1 MSNVPKGLRYTK
13 EHEWIN
19 PEGASWA
26 IGVTQFAAS
35 QLGDIV
41 MAELPKS
48 GELITSGQE
57 FGTLESVKAVSELF
71 APISGRVLEVN
82 EALGSDPELINTD
95 GYGQGWLIKVEPSDK
110 SELDELM
117 DADAY
122 EKFIAAQEA

>member
-19 PEGASWA
+19 PEGSSWA
-26 IGVTQFAAS
+26 IGVTQFAAN

-41 MAELPKS
+41 MAQLPKP

-82 EALGSDPELINTD
+82 EALGSEPELINSD
-95 GYGQGWLIKVEPSDK
+95 GYGEGWLIKIEPSDK

-122 EKFIAAQEA
+122 EKFIAAEAG